1 MRHCLLRFLA
11 LAFGLSFCVA
21 GPAQAYEAGDWLVR
35 VGITSVDPKS
45 DNLDV
50 AGVGTLEV
58 DSGTTLTFTG
68 TYFFTPNW
76 GLELL
81 AAAPFNHDIN
91 LAGVGKIAE
100 TDHLPP
106 TLSIQ
111 YHFIPDGTF
120 QPYVG
125 AGLNATIFFSEDLE
139 SGVPALLGATTG
151 DLSLD
156 TSIGLAA
163 QIGADFMLN
172 EKWVL
177 NVDVRWIDIDTEA
190 ELTLDGV
197 GVELGDVEIDP
208 WVYGIN
214 LGYRF

>member
-1 MRHCLLRFLA
+1 MRDFTLRFLA
-11 LAFGLSFCVA
+11 PAIGLLFCLA

-35 VGITSVDPKS
+35 VGVSTVDPKS

-50 AGVGTLEV
+50 DGDQLEV
-58 DSGTTLTFTG
+58 DSGTTLTFNG
-68 TYFFTPNW
+68 TYFFTENW

-81 AAAPFNHDIN
+81 AAAPFNHDIE

-125 AGLNATIFFSEDLE
+125 AGLNATIFFSEDVEQIL
-139 SGVPALLGATTG
+139 VDALGATSV
-151 DLSLD
+151 DLELD
-156 TSIGLAA
+156 SSFGLAA
-163 QIGADFMLN
+163 QIGADFALSD
-172 EKWVL
+172 KWVL
-177 NVDVRWIDIDTEA
+177 NVEARWIDIDTDATLTVDGA
-190 ELTLDGV
+190 EVD
-197 GVELGDVEIDP
+197 LGEVEIDP
-208 WVYGIN
+208 WVYGVNI
-214 LGYRF
+214 GYRF